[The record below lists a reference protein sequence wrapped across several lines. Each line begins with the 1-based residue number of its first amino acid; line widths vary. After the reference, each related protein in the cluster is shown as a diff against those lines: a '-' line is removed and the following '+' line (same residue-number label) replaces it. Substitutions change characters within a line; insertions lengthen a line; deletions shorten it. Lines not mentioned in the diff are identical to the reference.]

1 MAKKRTMQDGL
12 ENLMTGMGTSA
23 DARTFTTFANVEI
36 PQAQLDIAYRNDW
49 IARKVIDLPAFDS
62 TREWRDWQADK
73 EEITKLEEAETKL
86 NLQRKMMSG
95 LQKARLYGGAAMVM
109 GVGKGKPEE
118 PLDIETVKEG
128 DLKFVHVVSRYEI
141 TAGPIEQD
149 IESEWYGEPQYY
161 DRQPTGFKKVR
172 LHPSRVVR
180 LIGAERFD
188 MLANLQ
194 WGDPVLQAIADA
206 IKMCGTVSS
215 SVAALVDEA
224 KIDVISIPG
233 LTDNI
238 SDTEYEGKLRA
249 RFGLAATAK
258 SVYRMLLLDKEEEW
272 QRITH
277 NFSTLDDILKMYLLI
292 VSGAADIPAT
302 RFLSQSP
309 AGLSATG
316 DSDIRNYYDR
326 IKTEQ
331 KTVIQPTISRLDE
344 VFIRSV
350 LGTKPDGL
358 HYTWNPLWQ
367 MDDKDSAEIA
377 YKKAQVFK
385 IDVDSGVM
393 DPQVMRDARQNQLI
407 EDGTYPGLEQTI
419 EEFQNEME
427 DLSPDAVAAKAAE
440 EQANALA
447 LAGAK
452 GQPPGGGAP
461 PPKGGNVV
469 PIKGKRPAAPVK
481 KAVGDAMAD
490 RIRVALSD
498 AQPRTLYVYRPVKNW
513 KEIAKWAKANGIA
526 VTVGKEMHVT
536 LAYSQV
542 PVDWMKAG
550 EEWGGGSEAD
560 GSLVIKPGGVRLVE
574 KLGDAICLLFASSS
588 LSWRWCQIKEST
600 GADWKWPEYQ
610 PHITLTYH
618 ADSALDLMA
627 MKAFTGEIVLGPE
640 VFETVNTDYK
650 EELIEDAKVGM
661 VFGVRSIAA
670 PPPAVAAMTANDVEK
685 VVRTVIGDARP
696 AQVPNITV
704 PVTVHMPKTGK
715 QVTKVTKRNSKGA
728 IDEFEQS
735 EE

>member
-452 GQPPGGGAP
+452 GQPPGGGV

-536 LAYSQV
+536 LAY
-542 PVDWMKAG
+542 
-550 EEWGGGSEAD
+550 
-560 GSLVIKPGGVRLVE
+560 
-574 KLGDAICLLFASSS
+574 
-588 LSWRWCQIKEST
+588 
-600 GADWKWPEYQ
+600 
-610 PHITLTYH
+610 
-618 ADSALDLMA
+618 LMT

-661 VFGVRSIAA
+661 VFGVRPIAA